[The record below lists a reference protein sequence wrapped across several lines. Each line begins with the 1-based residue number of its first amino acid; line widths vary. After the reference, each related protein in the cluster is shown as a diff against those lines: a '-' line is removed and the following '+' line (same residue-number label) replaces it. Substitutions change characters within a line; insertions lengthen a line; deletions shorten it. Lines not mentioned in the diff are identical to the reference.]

1 MKVLTAAGYQ
11 TVRMRGF
18 LDDVAYAG
26 PFSLAGQGQVPLASK
41 PTGELMWA
49 SYSDIYRHNP
59 WVYGAVQTLIRGLAS
74 LPLRAYQFLPDGD
87 RQQVRGDLN
96 VTPGPLSDAQRLAN
110 LLRLPRIRTSRNRM
124 ARRLFWDIF
133 VKGNALLE
141 KERDPATGKVIALRY
156 WPWRYTLPVRAAQ
169 FGLVYGGTGTGL
181 GPILHFV
188 VQEAPTWTWRI
199 IQLQDLIH
207 FHWGDSEDGEL
218 GVSPLEAVASAH
230 GLQNAMNR
238 QLKSWFQNS
247 ASPSLHVKVAKKPT
261 DQEERWLRDSFT
273 RDYGGPEN
281 AGNVIFSTGDPTP
294 LSTAP
299 SHNAVV
305 EITQITREEVFAAYS
320 MPPVLMGVLEKAAL
334 GNVKEL
340 RSFYLRD
347 LVGPHA
353 STFTDEL
360 DAQLVNDVAEP
371 NWAGMFCD
379 FDMDARLRPDLEAL
393 VAAHKLM
400 IAGQMETPNEARMD
414 LNKPQVDD
422 PEADELW
429 APVNMA
435 PIGKASAKKQQP
447 ISSPKAAP
455 PGEGSVLL
463 PGEPAPDEGS
473 LGLGEPATN
482 GKAKA

>member
-59 WVYGAVQTLIRGLAS
+59 WVYGAVQTLIRGLAP
-74 LPLRAYQFLPDGD
+74 LPLQAYQYLPDGY
-87 RQQVRGDLN
+87 RQQIRGDLN

-110 LLRLPRIRTSRNRM
+110 LLRLPRIRTSHNRFM
-124 ARRLFWDIF
+124 RRVAWDVF
-133 VKGNALLE
+133 VKGNALVE
-141 KERDPATGKVIALRY
+141 KERDPQTGKVVALRY
-156 WPWRYTLPVRAAQ
+156 WPWRYALPVRAAQ

-230 GLQNAMNR
+230 GLQNAMQR
-238 QLKSWFQNS
+238 QLLSWFQNS
-247 ASPSLHVKVAKKPT
+247 ASPSLHVKIAKKPT

-299 SHNAVV
+299 SHNAVI

-340 RSFYLRD
+340 RSFLNRD

-353 STFTDEL
+353 ATFTDEL

-371 NWAGMFCD
+371 NWSGLLTQ

-393 VAAHKLM
+393 VQAHRLM
-400 IAGQMETPNEARMD
+400 IGSTMEKPNEARKD
-414 LNKPQVDD
+414 LGLPSVDEPD
-422 PEADELW
+422 ADMLW
-429 APVNMA
+429 AAVNMA
-435 PIGKASAKKQQP
+435 PVGKVAGTKVQKP
-447 ISSPKAAP
+447 VTPKA
-455 PGEGSVLL
+455 
-463 PGEPAPDEGS
+463 EPAVPADVVVLPDEGTT
-473 LGLGEPATN
+473 GLGTPASN
-482 GKAKA
+482 GHVANV

>member
-1 MKVLTAAGYQ
+1 MRVLTAQGYE
-11 TVRMRGF
+11 TVRKRGF
-18 LDDVAYAG
+18 LDDLSYAG
-26 PFSLAGQGQVPLASK
+26 PFSLSGQGQVKLASK
-41 PTGELMWA
+41 PTGEQMWA

-59 WVYGAVQTLIRGLAS
+59 WVYGAVQTLIRGLAV
-74 LPLRAYQFLPDGD
+74 LPLQAYQYLPDGD
-87 RQQVRGDLN
+87 RQQIRGDVN

-110 LLRLPRIRTSRNRM
+110 LLRFPRQRVSRNRLM
-124 ARRLFWDIF
+124 RRVAWDVF
-133 VKGNALLE
+133 VKGNALVE
-141 KERDPATGKVIALRY
+141 KERDPQTGKVVALRY
-156 WPWRYTLPVRAAQ
+156 WPWRYALPVRASQ

-181 GPILHFV
+181 GPVIHFV
-188 VQEAPTWTWRI
+188 VQEAPSWTWRI

-238 QLKSWFQNS
+238 QLQSWFQNS
-247 ASPSLHVKVAKKPT
+247 ASPSLHVKIAKKPT

-281 AGNVIFSTGDPTP
+281 AGNVIFSTGEPTP
-294 LSTAP
+294 LSTTPA
-299 SHNAVV
+299 HNAIV
-305 EITQITREEVFAAYS
+305 EITAITREEVFAAYS

-340 RSFYLRD
+340 RSFLNRD

-353 STFTDEL
+353 TTFTDEF

-371 NWAGMFCD
+371 NWSGMFTI
-379 FDMDARLRPDLEAL
+379 FDMDDRLRPDLELL

-400 IAGQMETPNEARMD
+400 IASSMETPNEARMD

-422 PEADELW
+422 PEADMLW
-429 APVNMA
+429 SAVNMA
-435 PIGKASAKKQQP
+435 PIGKAAAKKEKP
-447 ISSPKAAP
+447 VTSPKLAP
-455 PGEGSVLL
+455 LTDVV
-463 PGEPAPDEGS
+463 PDDGTT
-473 LGLGEPATN
+473 GLGTPQSN
-482 GKAKA
+482 GHTANV